1 MAFSATYQLEGFDN
15 EGRYFNRSVTISASG
30 GLFSVSFN
38 YEGLNIPANSYPS
51 QDETLKGLAYELKKR
66 GFKKI
71 RAKLN
76 YLGDRYLAERKP
88 WVYFQ

>member
-1 MAFSATYQLEGFDN
+1 MTSFIYQLEGFDD
-15 EGRYFNRSVTISASG
+15 EGRYFDRSVTISASG
-30 GLFSVSFN
+30 GLFTVSFS
-38 YEGLNIPANSYPS
+38 YEGLNIPANSYSS
-51 QDETLKGLAYELKKR
+51 QDEALKGLASELKKR

-88 WVYFQ
+88 WIYFQ

>member
-1 MAFSATYQLEGFDN
+1 MTSSIYQLEGFDN
-15 EGRYFNRSVTISASG
+15 EGRYFARPVTISASG
-30 GLFSVSFN
+30 SLFSVSFS
-38 YEGLNIPANSYPS
+38 YEGLDISAKPNPS
-51 QDETLKGLAYELKKR
+51 QDEALKELAYDLKKR

-88 WVYFQ
+88 WVYLD